1 MGGVQEVL
9 GKIRFGPYTLKITQI
24 IQFHHLNIFL
34 SNFNT
39 KIYFYYF
46 LVPS

>member
-24 IQFHHLNIFL
+24 IQFHHLNIFQ
-34 SNFNT
+34 SNFDTENL
-39 KIYFYYF
+39 F
-46 LVPS
+46 LLFFSS

>member
-1 MGGVQEVL
+1 MGCVQEVL

-24 IQFHHLNIFL
+24 IQFHPLNIFL

-46 LVPS
+46 LVLS